1 MVYIRFR
8 KIITNMEEGR
18 NFRSVTDYFNM
29 LNMIYYVLVGIP
41 LILFLIIYLNQKEVL
56 SANGFL
62 QTPQMYFKLALA
74 LIVPLEVVV
83 GELIFKRRMSK
94 DFSQFFLQTKL
105 HYYFQAS
112 LIRYA
117 SYFIASLIAV
127 IALYFFVEGILV
139 ALYMIVLFSFSLI
152 RPTKKRIV
160 SIGIFTD
167 EEVRTINKEDI
178 IP

>member
-1 MVYIRFR
+1 
-8 KIITNMEEGR
+8 MEEGK
-18 NFRSVTDYFNM
+18 NFRSITDYFNM
-29 LNMIYYVLVGIP
+29 LNMIYYVLVAIP
-41 LILFLIIYLNQKEVL
+41 LVLFLIVYLNQKETL
-56 SANGFL
+56 SENGFL
-62 QTPQMYFKLALA
+62 HAKQMYFKLALV
-74 LIVPLEVVV
+74 LIVPLGVVA
-83 GELIFKRRMSK
+83 GELIFKNRMNR

-105 HYYFQAS
+105 HHYFQAS

-117 SYFIASLIAV
+117 AYFTGSLIAV

-139 ALYMIVLFSFSLI
+139 GLYMVVLFSFSLI

-167 EEVRTINKEDI
+167 EEIRTINKEDI

>member
-1 MVYIRFR
+1 
-8 KIITNMEEGR
+8 MEEGK
-18 NFRSVTDYFNM
+18 NFRSITDYFNM
-29 LNMIYYVLVGIP
+29 LNMIYYVLVAIP
-41 LILFLIIYLNQKEVL
+41 LVLFLIVYLNQKETL
-56 SANGFL
+56 SDNGFL
-62 QTPQMYFKLALA
+62 HARQMYFKLALV
-74 LIVPLEVVV
+74 LIVTLEVIA
-83 GELIFKRRMSK
+83 GELIFKNRMNR

-105 HYYFQAS
+105 HHYFQAS

-117 SYFIASLIAV
+117 AYFTGSLIAV

-139 ALYMIVLFSFSLI
+139 GLYMVVLFSFSLI

-167 EEVRTINKEDI
+167 EEIRTINKEDI